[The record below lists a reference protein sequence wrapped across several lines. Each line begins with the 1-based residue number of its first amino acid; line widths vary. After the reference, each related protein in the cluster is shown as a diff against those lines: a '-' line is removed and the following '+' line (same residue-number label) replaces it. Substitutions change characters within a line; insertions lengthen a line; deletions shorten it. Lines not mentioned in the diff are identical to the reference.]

1 MLIYGF
7 FFSFK
12 KAHSNCFT
20 NPWILIFIPQIIL
33 LFYVL
38 GTIGSESKALRAPNL
53 VEGLD
58 TVSDHLTFL
67 QDHRVRRLV
76 TSGRGALFLEAH
88 PSGPGRLRTSMAVT

>member
-1 MLIYGF
+1 MLYKSLDINIYPPNSLTF
-7 FFSFK
+7 LCLRNNRIRVQSF
-12 KAHSNCFT
+12 ARS
-20 NPWILIFIPQIIL
+20 
-33 LFYVL
+33 
-38 GTIGSESKALRAPNL
+38 NL